1 METNLIFID
10 YAPPPKSTESASF
23 ARADFS
29 ALPEFATFQP
39 ANSRHMDAGLLDS
52 YSRTITGVV
61 GQVAEAVV
69 HIQVQKPVPAQQN
82 GRGRDGRK
90 PDRRPG
96 QWGADGPAGGRA
108 DGREPNE
115 PQLAPVSGSGF
126 IISTD
131 GFVVTNNHV
140 IENAK
145 DIRVSLA
152 DGRTVTAELKGADPS
167 TDIAVLKIDESGLKA
182 LSFADSETLQPGQ
195 IAIAI
200 GNPLGLQH
208 TVTAGVVSALGRTL
222 RASNGRLI
230 DDIIQTDASLNPG
243 NSGGPLV
250 NSLGQV
256 IGVNTAT
263 ILSAQGLCFAVSS
276 NLAAFVAGKLI
287 MEGRVKRAYLGIAG
301 QLVNLTGRMIAA
313 NRLEKHTGVYVYEVV
328 PDQPAEPLAAP
339 RSAPMMKTPD
349 DRLPQTSGQSLDVER
364 GRAIF
369 SGPTE
374 ARRRNNAI
382 HTGDIIVSFNGRPVG
397 TVDELHKQLNADVIG
412 RSVPLEVL
420 RNGHKTALTV
430 IPGEMQ

>member
-1 METNLIFID
+1 MEATHTLIN
-10 YAPPPKSTESASF
+10 YAPHRDEA
-23 ARADFS
+23 
-29 ALPEFATFQP
+29 
-39 ANSRHMDAGLLDS
+39 LLDS

-69 HIQVQKPVPAQQN
+69 HIQVQKPAQERRLPEGRRPDGRP
-82 GRGRDGRK
+82 GRGGGNGSRDG
-90 PDRRPG
+90 
-96 QWGADGPAGGRA
+96 Q
-108 DGREPNE
+108 E
-115 PQLAPVSGSGF
+115 PQLAPASGSGF

-131 GFVVTNNHV
+131 GFIVTNNHV
-140 IENAK
+140 IENAR
-145 DIRVSLA
+145 DIRVALA
-152 DGRTVTAELKGADPS
+152 DGRTVNAELKGADPS

-182 LSFADSETLQPGQ
+182 LSFADSEALQPGQ

-313 NRLEKHTGVYVYEVV
+313 NRLEKHTGVYIYEVV
-328 PDQPAEPLAAP
+328 PDQPAY
-339 RSAPMMKTPD
+339 
-349 DRLPQTSGQSLDVER
+349 
-364 GRAIF
+364 
-369 SGPTE
+369 
-374 ARRRNNAI
+374 NNAI
-382 HTGDIIVSFNGRPVG
+382 HTGDIIVAFNGRAVG
-397 TVDELHKQLNADVIG
+397 TVDELHKQLNAEVIG

-430 IPGEMQ
+430 IPGEMR

>member
-1 METNLIFID
+1 MEATHTLIN
-10 YAPPPKSTESASF
+10 YAP
-23 ARADFS
+23 
-29 ALPEFATFQP
+29 QP
-39 ANSRHMDAGLLDS
+39 DAELLDG

-69 HIQVQKPVPAQQN
+69 HIQVQKPVEDRRKPGGSPNQRGGN
-82 GRGRDGRK
+82 GPRGRGGNGPKAGSPRD
-90 PDRRPG
+90 
-96 QWGADGPAGGRA
+96 
-108 DGREPNE
+108 
-115 PQLAPVSGSGF
+115 PQLAPASGSGF

-140 IENAK
+140 IENAR

-152 DGRTVTAELKGADPS
+152 DGRTVNAELKGADPS

-182 LSFADSETLQPGQ
+182 LAFADSETLQPGQ

-328 PDQPAEPLAAP
+328 PDHCAH
-339 RSAPMMKTPD
+339 
-349 DRLPQTSGQSLDVER
+349 
-364 GRAIF
+364 
-369 SGPTE
+369 
-374 ARRRNNAI
+374 NNAI

-397 TVDELHKQLNADVIG
+397 TVDELHKQLNAGVIG
-412 RSVPLEVL
+412 RNVSLEVL
-420 RNGHKTALTV
+420 RNGHKTALGV
-430 IPGEMQ
+430 IPGEMR

>member
-1 METNLIFID
+1 MEAIHSLIS
-10 YAPPPKSTESASF
+10 YAPHPDE
-23 ARADFS
+23 
-29 ALPEFATFQP
+29 E
-39 ANSRHMDAGLLDS
+39 LLDS

-69 HIQVQKPVPAQQN
+69 NIQVQKPVE
-82 GRGRDGRK
+82 
-90 PDRRPG
+90 DRRVAPG
-96 QWGADGPAGGRA
+96 ER
-108 DGREPNE
+108 
-115 PQLAPVSGSGF
+115 QLAPASGSGF

-131 GFVVTNNHV
+131 GFLVTNNHV
-140 IENAK
+140 IENAR

-152 DGRTVTAELKGADPS
+152 DGRTVNAELKGADPS

-182 LSFADSETLQPGQ
+182 LAFADSESLQPGQ

-313 NRLEKHTGVYVYEVV
+313 NRLEKQTGVYVYEVV
-328 PDQPAEPLAAP
+328 PDQPAG
-339 RSAPMMKTPD
+339 R
-349 DRLPQTSGQSLDVER
+349 RSGQSSDVDR

-369 SGPTE
+369 YGLAGPD
-374 ARRRNNAI
+374 RHNNAI
-382 HTGDIIVSFNGRPVG
+382 RTGDIIVSFNGRPVG
-397 TVDELHKQLNADVIG
+397 TVDELHKQLNAEVIG

-420 RNGHKTALTV
+420 RNGHKIELTV
-430 IPGEMQ
+430 VAGEMR